1 VTVVIT
7 QTVNVSVMTRE
18 EKAVLYDNY
27 IRESDR
33 LQRENSK
40 IKSEYVFNIPPNM
53 QEIIDRNNAR
63 LDVLVKNLEK
73 LYLD

>member
-1 VTVVIT
+1 
-7 QTVNVSVMTRE
+7 MTRE
-18 EKAVLYDNY
+18 EKAALYDNY

-53 QEIIDRNNAR
+53 QEIIDRNNSR

>member
-1 VTVVIT
+1 
-7 QTVNVSVMTRE
+7 MTRE

-53 QEIIDRNNAR
+53 QEIIDRNNSR

>member
-1 VTVVIT
+1 
-7 QTVNVSVMTRE
+7 MTRE
-18 EKAVLYDNY
+18 EKAVLYDSY

-40 IKSEYVFNIPPNM
+40 IKSEYVFNIPPNI

-63 LDVLVKNLEK
+63 LDVLVKSLEK
-73 LYLD
+73 LFID

>member
-1 VTVVIT
+1 
-7 QTVNVSVMTRE
+7 MTRE

>member
-1 VTVVIT
+1 
-7 QTVNVSVMTRE
+7 MTRE
-18 EKAVLYDNY
+18 EKATLYDNY
-27 IRESDR
+27 IRESDL

-40 IKSEYVFNIPPNM
+40 IKSEYVFNIPQNM

-63 LDVLVKNLEK
+63 LDVLVKNLER

>member
-1 VTVVIT
+1 
-7 QTVNVSVMTRE
+7 MTRE
-18 EKAVLYDNY
+18 EKAVLYDSY

-40 IKSEYVFNIPPNM
+40 IKSEYVFNIPPNL

-63 LDVLVKNLEK
+63 LDVLVKSLEK
-73 LYLD
+73 LFID